1 MSPGLDVDEEFS
13 STGLPAEKGK
23 KVVWSSCLAFVIDKL
38 PIGGYMSVRVLGVL
52 K

>member
-1 MSPGLDVDEEFS
+1 MSPGLDAVAEFN
-13 STGLPAEKGK
+13 STGLLAENGK
-23 KVVWSSCLAFVIDKL
+23 KLVLSSCLALVIDML